1 MSEGLAPHG
10 WRDPQDIWLCPGP
23 PPHHCRFRN
32 QWVSRPGQLWTHTV
46 VPCPP
51 AVKFSSPGLKRKD
64 EVKGDE
70 EEQEEEMRA
79 RSGQEEEQKANK
91 CTHLPCHPW
100 LFFFFFLALQEN
112 PKPEKSLE
120 VAISMCEHN
129 SRDKSIVVI
138 HTRNWWMT

>member
-1 MSEGLAPHG
+1 MSEGLAPPG

-23 PPHHCRFRN
+23 PPHHCRFCHP
-32 QWVSRPGQLWTHTV
+32 WVSCPEQLWTHTV

-79 RSGQEEEQKANK
+79 WSGQEEEQKANK

-100 LFFFFFLALQEN
+100 LFFFLALQEN
-112 PKPEKSLE
+112 PKPEKSME